1 MIFVK
6 KRQKSSIDL
15 MGAIITE
22 SYNTHTVYH
31 SIKDTIP
38 KNINK
43 IITAFRITMLQENY
57 NKQTFM

>member
-1 MIFVK
+1 M
-6 KRQKSSIDL
+6 DL
-15 MGAIITE
+15 MGAIISE